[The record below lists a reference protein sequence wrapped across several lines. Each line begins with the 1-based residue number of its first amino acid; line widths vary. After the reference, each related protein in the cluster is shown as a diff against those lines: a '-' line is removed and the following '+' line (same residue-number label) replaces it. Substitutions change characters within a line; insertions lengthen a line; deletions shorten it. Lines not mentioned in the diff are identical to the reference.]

1 MGSEMCIRD
10 STQVAKALKRQ
21 LISAVEPIYLRALKA
36 QHIGY
41 GNRTLA
47 ELFNH
52 LMTSYGIITPTELE
66 TNMMQLKEQWDPN
79 QPFEML
85 IDQVERAVDYADA
98 GGDPL
103 STATILNTA
112 YNHMFKTGIYFLE
125 CKDWNAKTTPE
136 KTWTNFKLSL
146 IHI

>member
-1 MGSEMCIRD
+1 M
-10 STQVAKALKRQ
+10 AKALKRQ
-21 LISAVEPIYLRALKA
+21 LINAVEPIYIRALKT

-41 GNRTLA
+41 GNRSLT

-52 LMTSYGIITPTELE
+52 LMTSYGSITPTELE
-66 TNMMQLKEQWDPN
+66 HNMNQLKEQWDPN

-85 IDQVERAVDYADA
+85 IDKVERAVDYADA

-125 CKDWNAKTTPE
+125 CKEWNAKPVLD
-136 KTWTNFKLSL
+136 KT
-146 IHI
+146 